1 MKNIANLKSHIC
13 SGCSKLGTVKSTT
26 ELFVKICNSCD
37 KKNSLLEDFKEM
49 NYFEIFSISP
59 SYDIEK
65 NFSKLDKEYRSIL
78 KLVHPDLLSFL
89 NDKNTLKEAEEVSSH
104 INKSYTALKCG
115 YERAVYLV
123 SFKIIVKIKRN
134 YY

>member
-13 SGCSKLGTVKSTT
+13 SSCTKLGTNKSNT

-49 NYFEIFSISP
+49 NYFEIFSLNQT
-59 SYDIEK
+59 YDIEK
-65 NFSKLDKEYRSIL
+65 YLGKLDKEYRSIL

-104 INKSYTALKCG
+104 INKSFTVLKCG
-115 YERAVYLV
+115 YDRAVYLV
-123 SFKIIVKIKRN
+123 RLFL
-134 YY
+134 YYA